1 MTWLE
6 AKKHNELKSSYSL
19 AAHEIILIKS
29 ESASIRTDQQL
40 SKFVVKSEAALSGE
54 HTPMDSQK
62 ERLKLA

>member
-1 MTWLE
+1 MTWLK
-6 AKKHNELKSSYSL
+6 AKKDNELKSFYPL
-19 AAHEIILIKS
+19 AGHEIILIKS
-29 ESASIRTDQQL
+29 EFASIRTDQQL